1 MTNSPVFVNGK
12 YETPGIWNSRINKR
26 IHALKSNV
34 YDKVMVMRKLSLR
47 NSSMVVRELKTRY
60 SKFSNIIEF
69 ISKHY
74 YENFD
79 IRVNF
84 RHLQFYFYG
93 GNNRFC

>member
-1 MTNSPVFVNGK
+1 MNNNPVFVNSK
-12 YETPGIWNSRINKR
+12 YEERRIWNSRITNR
-26 IHALKSNV
+26 IHAFKSNV
-34 YDKVMVMRKLSLR
+34 YDKVMVTRKLSLR

-60 SKFSNIIEF
+60 SKFSNIIEL

-79 IRVNF
+79 IRVSF
-84 RHLQFYFYG
+84 HHLQFYLYG